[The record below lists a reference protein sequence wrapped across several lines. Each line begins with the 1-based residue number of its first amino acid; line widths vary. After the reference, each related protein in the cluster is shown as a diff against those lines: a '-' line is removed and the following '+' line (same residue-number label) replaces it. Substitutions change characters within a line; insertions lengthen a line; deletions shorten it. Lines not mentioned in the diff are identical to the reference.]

1 MAKGKKKVSTGK
13 ADEAVKVDFR
23 DLLDMREK
31 NPYGTSDAKEFENK
45 IADWSIV
52 DLQELAVKAGI
63 SCGGGVTVLREN
75 LKKEFNRYLIR
86 NKPLSADV
94 FKEQTYSPE
103 LLAKIDAIMAG

>member
-13 ADEAVKVDFR
+13 ADDAVKVDFR
-23 DLLDMREK
+23 DILDMREK
-31 NPYGTSDAKEFENK
+31 NPFGTSNAKDFESK

-63 SCGGGVTVLREN
+63 SCGGGVTILREN
-75 LKKEFNRYLIR
+75 LKKEFDRFLVR

-94 FKEQTYSPE
+94 FKQEEYSPE
-103 LLAKIDAIMAG
+103 LLAKIEAIMAG